1 MTLYDEFIYIA
12 KTLNKELDI
21 IPVLYGSLGLE
32 TVTKVD
38 FSPQDIDI
46 LIPLTFL
53 EDKWDSFKIVMEQ
66 LGYELID
73 IQEHEFEKDRIRIGV
88 AFIEDLK
95 QFADVEYNNLEKIEA
110 NGATYYTLSIS
121 EYIKVYNKS
130 LLDGYRRT
138 KNNNK
143 DQNKLEILNQLVQ
156 N

>member
-32 TVTKVD
+32 KVTKVD

-53 EDKWDSFKIVMEQ
+53 KEKWDIFKIVIEQ

-73 IQEHEFEKDRIRIGV
+73 IREHEFKKDRIKIGV

-95 QFADVEYNNLEKIEA
+95 QFADVEYNNLEKIDD

-143 DQNKLEILNQLVQ
+143 DLNKLEILNQMVQ